1 MLRLGVLLGVD
12 RHDAVL
18 VEKLGV
24 ALADDD
30 EALASV
36 ETGVILDEGA
46 AVGERVAALLL
57 GDVDRLEHSLA
68 RLHVPSGL
76 VEVLHSG
83 LVEELELGGVR
94 AGFVG
99 AADELLLLL
108 GYRRYRFDDGLALD
122 ARGVVSGADEDE
134 VVVHNLAA
142 VYAVALGLEL
152 VFLRRGVRQDDV
164 DVAVASELKSL
175 ARSDRDPLHVD
186 AGVLEA
192 DRREIVEQSG
202 VVGARRRRHTEN
214 GRLVGRGRE
223 RGESQHADREQQRD

>member
-1 MLRLGVLLGVD
+1 M
-12 RHDAVL
+12 
-18 VEKLGV
+18 
-24 ALADDD
+24 
-30 EALASV
+30 
-36 ETGVILDEGA
+36 
-46 AVGERVAALLL
+46 
-57 GDVDRLEHSLA
+57 
-68 RLHVPSGL
+68 
-76 VEVLHSG
+76 
-83 LVEELELGGVR
+83 R

-108 GYRRYRFDDGLALD
+108 GYRRYRFDDRLALD
-122 ARGVVSGADEDE
+122 ARGVVRGADEDE

-186 AGVLEA
+186 AGILEA